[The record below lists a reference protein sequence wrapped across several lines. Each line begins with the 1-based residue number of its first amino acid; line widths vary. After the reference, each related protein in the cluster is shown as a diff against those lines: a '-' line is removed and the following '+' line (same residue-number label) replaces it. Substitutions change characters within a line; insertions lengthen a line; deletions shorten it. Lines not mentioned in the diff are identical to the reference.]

1 MIIENDQD
9 YVKITLLF
17 EKPTNVFHDELLIE
31 VMEKLSTVDQE
42 YRENYQEYL

>member
-17 EKPTNVFHDELLIE
+17 ERPNNTFQDELLVD
-31 VMEKLSTVDQE
+31 VMEKLSAIASE
-42 YRENYQEYL
+42 YEDNYQEYL